1 MADKINKSDLFG
13 DLDLNAEIKALKELL
28 GIVKELQEETKK
40 MAKNKL
46 SEVAKIDASTIAGIK
61 KLMKEK
67 EEAQKIEETSIEL
80 DKEQVKL
87 KERLAK
93 AQSEQGKETAKLRLE
108 IQEQNKANKEQAK
121 TELGL
126 LSTYQEESKRLNEM
140 RKRVK
145 NLLLEKKKLTKE
157 DHKELKLLAAGRPH
171 VFIVDQNDNVFLM
184 GKENGADVTAGTVS
198 TGNALGD
205 FNGYNLTFT
214 AMEKDP
220 ANFVE
225 VDATSA
231 TFPVSEM
238 AGLTGDVVI
247 GTPTAV

>member
-1 MADKINKSDLFG
+1 MACNLTRSR
-13 DLDLNAEIKALKELL
+13 AEACKDT
-28 GIVKELQEETKK
+28 V
-40 MAKNKL
+40 
-46 SEVAKIDASTIAGIK
+46 AGIK
-61 KLMKEK
+61 KIYFADFGTLGTITSVDDEITDMTGTTVGAVDNSLTLFTYEVKGNNSF
-67 EEAQKIEETSIEL
+67 ETTVNASR
-80 DKEQVKL
+80 DNGTVFYEQV
-87 KERLAK
+87 
-93 AQSEQGKETAKLRLE
+93 
-108 IQEQNKANKEQAK
+108 
-121 TELGL
+121 
-126 LSTYQEESKRLNEM
+126 LNIT
-140 RKRVK
+140 
-145 NLLLEKKKLTKE
+145 LKKLTKE